1 MKKATRFRT
10 ERDSIGSKKVP
21 ADAYHGIFTQRARE
35 NFPISGWRPARE
47 LIESIIE
54 VKLAAARANAELG
67 VLDARCARAIIR
79 AAREALRGRFDGE
92 FALDVFTAGAGTP
105 FNMNVNE
112 VLANRANEILGG
124 RKGEYSPVHPNDHVN
139 LSQSSNDV
147 IPTAIRLMA
156 LKLAAGLIDGAGLVA
171 RECEAKARR
180 FRGLLKSARTHLQD
194 AVPITLGQELAAYAV
209 SVRKSISRIRAAT
222 ASVRRLGIG
231 ATAAGTGINSH
242 PRYARLVVRRL
253 RESTGLDLGR
263 ARDLVEATHSMAD
276 LLELG
281 HAVEE
286 YAIELGRIANDLR
299 LLSSGPATGLDEVR
313 LPEVEPGSSI
323 MPGKVNPSVPEMV
336 NMVCFQ
342 VLGCMEAVRHAAAG
356 GQLELNVFTPAIA
369 FNLGTSLAILA
380 RASSVLARKCL
391 AGLDANLVSCRRHAE
406 GSAGI
411 ATALT
416 PAIGYAR
423 AAELVKRALR
433 EGASVREVLA
443 RDSGLGERELRR
455 LLDPAVVTRPNLRA
469 SRRGQRSR
477 G

>member
-1 MKKATRFRT
+1 MKKARFRT
-10 ERDSIGSKKVP
+10 ERDSIGVKNVP
-21 ADAYHGIFTQRARE
+21 ADAYYGIFTQRALE
-35 NFPISGWRPARE
+35 NFPIGGSRPSWE

-54 VKLAAARANAELG
+54 IKLAAARANSELK
-67 VLDARCARAIIR
+67 VLSPRLAGAIIR

-92 FALDVFTAGAGTP
+92 FVLGVFTAGAGTP

-112 VLANRANEILGG
+112 VLANRANELLGR
-124 RKGEYSPVHPNDHVN
+124 RKGEYFPVHPNDHVN

-156 LKLAAGLIDGAGLVA
+156 LKLTDRLVDGAEMVR
-171 RECEAKARR
+171 RECAVKAGR
-180 FRGLLKSARTHLQD
+180 FGKVLKSARTHLQD
-194 AVPITLGQELAAYAV
+194 AVPITLGQELAAYAE
-209 SVRKSISRIRAAT
+209 SVRKSIARIRAAC

-242 PRYARLVVRRL
+242 PRYARVVVKHL
-253 RESTGLDLGR
+253 RELTGLDLLR

-286 YAIELGRIANDLR
+286 YAIELNRIANDLR
-299 LLSSGPATGLDEVR
+299 LLSSGPATGLDELR

-323 MPGKVNPSVPEMV
+323 MPGKVNPSIPEMV

-342 VLGCMEAVRHAAAG
+342 VFGAMEAVRHAAAG

-369 FNLGTSLAILA
+369 LNLGTSLEILG
-380 RASSVLARKCL
+380 RASRVLAERCL
-391 AGLDANLVSCRRHAE
+391 TGMRPNEATCRRYAE
-406 GSAGI
+406 RSAGI

-416 PAIGYAR
+416 PVIGYAR
-423 AAELVKRALR
+423 AADLVKKALE
-433 EGASVREVLA
+433 EGRSVREVLA
-443 RDSGLGERELRR
+443 RDSGIGERELRR
-455 LLDPAVVTRPNLRA
+455 LLDPAALTRPNLRA
-469 SRRGQRSR
+469 RRERR
-477 G
+477 RR